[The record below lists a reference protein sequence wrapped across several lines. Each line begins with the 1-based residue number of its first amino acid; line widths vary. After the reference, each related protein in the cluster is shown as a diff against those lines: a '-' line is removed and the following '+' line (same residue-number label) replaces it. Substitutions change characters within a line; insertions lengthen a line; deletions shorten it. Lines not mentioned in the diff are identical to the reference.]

1 MPLPSIFLLQAPKA
15 AVLVLGGLLAYQLA
29 LLSWSFFPI
38 PESQYQ
44 WQAPQVTTTANS
56 NKINTLKLQQLH
68 LFGEAQRA
76 QAPVKNNKPVSAAP
90 KTTLNLTLVGVVA
103 ASDPEYSSAIISSKG
118 RQESYFVDS
127 QIEGTEASIAEI
139 YADRVILDVDGALQT
154 LLLDGV
160 DNLQKNNQR
169 VPPLSREEPAETE
182 VKPVEVALD
191 RSAILEDPGKLS
203 DYIRISPYRR
213 DGAVVGYRLRPGK
226 DRTLFEQAGL
236 ENNDLAIELNGVDL
250 TDTQQAFSLMKD
262 FPTMTEISLT
272 VDRNGQLHELYL
284 SIP

>member
-1 MPLPSIFLLQAPKA
+1 MPLPSIFLQQAPRA
-15 AVLVLGGLLAYQLA
+15 ASIILGGLLAYQLA
-29 LLSWSFFPI
+29 LLSWSFFSI
-38 PESQYQ
+38 PDSQYQ
-44 WQAPQVTTTANS
+44 WLAPKVTTTANN

-76 QAPVKNNKPVSAAP
+76 KATVKNNKPVNAAP

-103 ASDPEYSSAIISSKG
+103 ASDPEYSSAIISYKG
-118 RQESYFVDS
+118 RQGSYFIDS
-127 QIEGTEASIAEI
+127 EIEGTAASIAEI
-139 YADRVILDVDGALQT
+139 YADRVILDVDGVLQT
-154 LLLDGV
+154 LFLD
-160 DNLQKNNQR
+160 DLDSLQKNNQ
-169 VPPLSREEPAETE
+169 PAQPLSREEPAEEE
-182 VKPVEVALD
+182 VKPVEVDID
-191 RSAILEDPGKLS
+191 RSAILKDPGKLT

-213 DGAVVGYRLRPGK
+213 DGSIVGYRLRPGR